1 MAKNTHLYFITILIL
16 YTFQITFAQAPF
28 TTLVKEPVLLEKLDK
43 GYVMYNVVE
52 HLQAA
57 KTNFTPKIA
66 GEKYDGQMTYHSLLD
81 DESDDVTESTNKVG
95 FFKNS
100 SLALNILSKSENRTS
115 INAQVLFYK
124 INILTPVDSKPKNYK
139 YNIPVMIISKLS
151 TSYDSISGSSALDV
165 LDYEAAP
172 VTLRIMPS
180 WKISNNKTY
189 KEQLLFGFYADTRG
203 INVQNTNADDYSLE
217 VVGSAGIGL
226 TLTGNGEAGIY
237 NQEGN
242 YEKGNWL
249 VSALFQGAI
258 GDEDVIQK
266 LFNTDKDYVTSFQAY
281 FAFNISDSSKF
292 NLKIGYQHF
301 FKETISGTNNN
312 FSIAIGM

>member
-1 MAKNTHLYFITILIL
+1 MIFKKYTSLIILFAPFVL
-16 YTFQITFAQAPF
+16 FAQAPF
-28 TTLVKEPVLLEKLDK
+28 TTLVKEPVLLEKQEN
-43 GYVMYNVVE
+43 GYVMYNIE
-52 HLQAA
+52 THLKDA
-57 KTNFTPKIA
+57 KTKDN
-66 GEKYDGQMTYHSLLD
+66 YDAQLEYKTLLNN
-81 DESDDVTESTNKVG
+81 EGDDVIESTNKVG

-100 SLALNILSKSENRTS
+100 SLALNMLSNSENRAS

-124 INILTPVDSKPKNYK
+124 INFLTPVDSKPKNYK

-180 WKISNNKTY
+180 WKISKNRTY
-189 KEQLLFGFYADTRG
+189 KEQLLFGFYADARG

-217 VVGSAGIGL
+217 VVGSAGIGF

-237 NQEGN
+237 NEEGN

-249 VSALFQGAI
+249 VSAMFQGAL
-258 GDEDVIQK
+258 GDKDVVQK

-301 FKETISGTNNN
+301 FNETIAGTNNN

>member
-1 MAKNTHLYFITILIL
+1 MNFKKHTSLIILFAPFIL
-16 YTFQITFAQAPF
+16 FAQAPF
-28 TTLVKEPVLLEKLDK
+28 TTLVKEPLLLKKQDNRYIMYDIEANLKDVKVGDKEK
-43 GYVMYNVVE
+43 VYN
-52 HLQAA
+52 
-57 KTNFTPKIA
+57 
-66 GEKYDGQMTYHSLLD
+66 DLLN
-81 DESDDVTESTNKVG
+81 DESENDESEDVIESTNKVG

-100 SLALNILSKSENRTS
+100 SLALSILSKSENRAS

-124 INILTPVDSKPKNYK
+124 INFLTPIDSKPQNYK

-180 WKISNNKTY
+180 WKISNNKNY
-189 KEQLLFGFYADTRG
+189 KEQLLFGFYADARG

-217 VVGSAGIGL
+217 VVGSAGVGF
-226 TLTGNGEAGIY
+226 TFTGNGEAGIY
-237 NQEGN
+237 NEEGN

-249 VSALFQGAI
+249 VSAMFQGAL

-266 LFNTDKDYVTSFQAY
+266 LFNTNKDFVTSFQTY

-312 FSIAIGM
+312 FSIAIGI